1 MHFSALKCEMLV
13 VYFSCTETQGIN
25 VDNRETKLLRNS
37 CGGSP
42 MITDRE
48 KKNMQQLFKAV
59 LTLRDEEEVR
69 KFFDDVATIKEVLDL
84 SSRLEVAR
92 MLREGAVF
100 SEISKETGA
109 SSATISRVNKCLNYG
124 EGGYETVLDRI
135 E

>member
-1 MHFSALKCEMLV
+1 
-13 VYFSCTETQGIN
+13 
-25 VDNRETKLLRNS
+25 
-37 CGGSP
+37 

-59 LTLRDEEEVR
+59 LTLKDEEEAR

-135 E
+135 K